1 MNKKN
6 VARMLLVFVMVLAMF
21 GSTMSVYA
29 AGSLDLVGNGTGTS
43 SSVTTTTPKPT
54 TSTTSGTSSSSSSK
68 TQTSTSTGSVTAGTS
83 NASTATQSNTQ
94 TTQTQT
100 TASTTTAQVV
110 QTGNLEK
117 SIPFAAAMAA
127 AILMIM
133 LFVHL
138 QLNQTRIGKSEKYY
152 KEMEDFRF
160 MCRN

>member
-6 VARMLLVFVMVLAMF
+6 VAKMLLVFVMVLAMF
-21 GSTMSVYA
+21 GSTVTVFA

-43 SSVTTTTPKPT
+43 TTVTGGSQSTS
-54 TSTTSGTSSSSSSK
+54 TSTTSGSQT
-68 TQTSTSTGSVTAGTS
+68 TTSTTTTTSGSVTAGTS
-83 NASTATQSNTQ
+83 
-94 TTQTQT
+94 TTP
-100 TASTTTAQVV
+100 STTTATTTTTAPVV
-110 QTGNLEK
+110 QTGNMEK

-127 AILMIM
+127 AVLMVV

>member
-6 VARMLLVFVMVLAMF
+6 VAKMLLVFVMVLAMF
-21 GSTMSVYA
+21 GSTVTVFA

-43 SSVTTTTPKPT
+43 TTVTGGSQSTS
-54 TSTTSGTSSSSSSK
+54 TSTTSGSQT
-68 TQTSTSTGSVTAGTS
+68 TTSTTTTTSGSVTAGTS
-83 NASTATQSNTQ
+83 TTPST
-94 TTQTQT
+94 TTT
-100 TASTTTAQVV
+100 TTPSTTTATTTTTAPVV
-110 QTGNLEK
+110 QTGNMEK

-127 AILMIM
+127 AVLMVV